1 MNNTKILNL
10 LCQNGLLEI
19 YAQENDSKFDVGNL
33 LDFDDEWL
41 LIECF
46 DNFGKFDGYMLIRR
60 ENVFKINYQTKY
72 TKDLAKIIQIP
83 TKPLQMVKSHT
94 DLLHKVLT
102 TLLNK
107 GIVSVTLSNSNVI
120 IGEILSID
128 DLLVSIQVF
137 LDNGIEDG
145 ISLFSLD
152 MVSSI
157 QFETRECEAVQ
168 QNRFLIAKEP

>member
-1 MNNTKILNL
+1 
-10 LCQNGLLEI
+10 
-19 YAQENDSKFDVGNL
+19 
-33 LDFDDEWL
+33 
-41 LIECF
+41 
-46 DNFGKFDGYMLIRR
+46 
-60 ENVFKINYQTKY
+60 
-72 TKDLAKIIQIP
+72 
-83 TKPLQMVKSHT
+83 MVKSNT